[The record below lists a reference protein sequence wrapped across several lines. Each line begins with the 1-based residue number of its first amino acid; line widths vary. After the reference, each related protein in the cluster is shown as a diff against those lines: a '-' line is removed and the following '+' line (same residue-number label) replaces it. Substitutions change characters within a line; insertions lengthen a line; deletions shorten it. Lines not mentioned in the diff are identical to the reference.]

1 MLNQVDYHVA
11 MSDSETSPT
20 LSSFG
25 GPPDVQADACLN
37 ARHKAAG
44 CRLCAEVCPVEAIT
58 LLDPGSSTPPRP
70 GQPHL
75 DPDRCLGCG
84 LCLPACP
91 TDVFTQPDP
100 PETKLAQT
108 AASLPDRAL
117 SLVCPL
123 HPAPGTTAA
132 PVTAVVRHKR
142 CLASL
147 SPATLI
153 SLSGGQRTIW
163 LDDTACGDCP
173 IGRVQPVITRVA
185 GAANVLLQAFGRSPA
200 IWTHLGQPDGL
211 NGDPLSLPLIEGD
224 RRQVSRRGFFKTL
237 GTVSRAVTNRSEDR
251 PPPRTEGRVPVA
263 ERLPQHVPASRQRL
277 LEQLASLD
285 GPGDEAIDTSNLH
298 LTAVA
303 IQAGACSAC
312 RLCARFCPTG
322 ALRFVSDSD
331 RFGLSFKP
339 SLCLDCGICAVACP
353 EGAVSFD
360 PRLAPAELTGAATR
374 WLVVGQLAACTGC
387 GELTAGQ
394 DDTRQPRCHLC
405 RLSARSTSGRMSIGD
420 LFAGLKSRSSH
431 PDA

>member
-1 MLNQVDYHVA
+1 MLKQVDYHEA

-58 LLDPGSSTPPRP
+58 LLGPGSSTPPRP
-70 GQPHL
+70 SQPHL
-75 DPDRCLGCG
+75 DPHRCLGCG

-108 AASLPDRAL
+108 VASLPDRAL

-123 HPAPGTTAA
+123 HPVPGLTAA

-153 SLSGGQRTIW
+153 SLSDGGRRPIW

-173 IGRVQPVITRVA
+173 IGRVQPAISRVA
-185 GAANVLLQAFGRSPA
+185 AAANVLLQAFGCSPA
-200 IWTHLGQPDGL
+200 IRTHLDQPGGL

-237 GTVSRAVTNRSEDR
+237 GVVSRAVTNGSEDR
-251 PPPRTEGRVPVA
+251 PPRPKGRVPVS
-263 ERLPQHVPASRQRL
+263 ERLPQQVPASRQRL
-277 LEQLASLD
+277 LEQLASL
-285 GPGDEAIDTSNLH
+285 GSPGDEDIDTANFP
-298 LTAVA
+298 LTGVT
-303 IQAGACSAC
+303 IETGACSAC

-322 ALRFVSDSD
+322 ALRFVSDDD

-353 EGAVSFD
+353 ENAVSFD
-360 PRLAPAELTGAATR
+360 PRLAPAELTGATTR
-374 WLVVGQLAACTGC
+374 WLVVGQLVACTGC
-387 GELTAGQ
+387 DELTAGQ
-394 DDTRQPRCHLC
+394 DETGQPRCHLC
-405 RLSARSTSGRMSIGD
+405 RLSAGSSSGRTSIAD
-420 LFAGLKSRSSH
+420 LFTA
-431 PDA
+431 

>member
-1 MLNQVDYHVA
+1 MLNQVDYHEA

-20 LSSFG
+20 LSYFG

-58 LLDPGSSTPPRP
+58 LLGPGSSTPPTP

-100 PETKLAQT
+100 PETRLTQT
-108 AASLPDRAL
+108 VASLPDRAL

-123 HPAPGTTAA
+123 HPAPGLTAA
-132 PVTAVVRHKR
+132 PVTSVVRHKR

-147 SPATLI
+147 SPSLLI
-153 SLSGGQRTIW
+153 DLSNGGRRTIW
-163 LDDTACGDCP
+163 LDDTTCSACP
-173 IGRVQPVITRVA
+173 IGRVQPAITRVT

-200 IWTHLGQPDGL
+200 IQTHLGQAEGL
-211 NGDPLSLPLIEGD
+211 NGEPFPLSLVEGD

-237 GTVSRAVTNRSEDR
+237 GAVSRAVTNRSGDR
-251 PPPRTEGRVPVA
+251 PPRAEDRVPVS
-263 ERLPQHVPASRQRL
+263 ERLPQRVPDSRQRL
-277 LEQLASLD
+277 LEQLASL
-285 GPGDEAIDTSNLH
+285 GSPGDEAIDTANLP
-298 LTAVA
+298 LTGVAVK
-303 IQAGACSAC
+303 AGACSAC

-322 ALRFVSDSD
+322 ALRFVSDDD
-331 RFGLSFKP
+331 RFGLSFKS

-353 EGAVSFD
+353 ESAVSFD
-360 PRLAPAELTGAATR
+360 PRLAPVEITSAAAH

-394 DDTRQPRCHLC
+394 DDTGQPRCHLC
-405 RLSARSTSGRMSIGD
+405 QLSARSTSGRMSIGD
-420 LFAGLKSRSSH
+420 LFA
-431 PDA
+431 